1 MNRLVRSSSAGRGW
15 AAVVDSAY
23 PDLRTGVG
31 DPMRLWCVD
40 PWDLPTKPVVGP
52 LIYLVIGHQTVQ
64 YVGQTYRTLQERI
77 REHLCEE
84 PKAQDWSHVGYF
96 ALSRATSAETVD
108 LLEHAARKAM
118 RPQMGRRWPRPRRDR
133 SRRHSSVRR

>member
-1 MNRLVRSSSAGRGW
+1 MIPCGS
-15 AAVVDSAY
+15 
-23 PDLRTGVG
+23 GVCG
-31 DPMRLWCVD
+31 SVGLAH
-40 PWDLPTKPVVGP
+40 KPVVGP

-84 PKAQDWSHVGYF
+84 PQSAGLVARRLLRPS
-96 ALSRATSAETVD
+96 SRATSAETVD

-118 RPQMGRRWPRPRRDR
+118 RPQMGGGGRALGAIVPGATIRAPLIRDGRGRRR
-133 SRRHSSVRR
+133 